1 MSNKVIINLSIT
13 FSWIFM
19 YVLYL
24 VGQLTIPLLPI
35 NAFFTCMIIYVN
47 TLQDNTI
54 KIWKNIKI
62 EQQEE

>member
-1 MSNKVIINLSIT
+1 
-13 FSWIFM
+13 M

-24 VGQLTIPLLPI
+24 LGQLTIPLLPI

-54 KIWKNIKI
+54 KIWKNIKL
-62 EQQEE
+62 EERANE